1 MASILRQIVA
11 GPRAKHPEAGLDL
24 CYVTDNIIATSGPSG
39 TYPQLAYR
47 NPLSQLVAFLDKKHG
62 DNWAI
67 WEFRAEGTGYPDEEV
82 YGRVKHYPWPDHHP
96 PPFALIPLIMA
107 SMRNWLTENKERVAV
122 VHCKAGKGRSGSM
135 SCSYLISEEGW
146 TAEDAIRRFTER
158 RMRPGFGAGVS
169 IPSQLRWI
177 SYVDRWTQHKKVYV
191 EREIQILEVHV
202 WGLRDGVKVSV
213 EGFVDEGRVIKNFHT
228 FTKKEREIVRGEI
241 KKSGGFADAV
251 TAVMGISSAEKNLQL
266 KEAENLEKEE
276 KAKATKGTVTND
288 RLHNATGDV
297 VFRPSQPVILPTSD
311 VNIDFER
318 RNKAGY
324 GMSMV
329 TAVAHVWFNC
339 FFEGQGPENASS
351 NQPPASS
358 GVFEIDWEA
367 MDGIKGSLKKGT
379 KGFDKLAVVWK
390 AVDEPARGRRT
401 SVVIVE
407 PPPGAEVP
415 ESGAADWRGHA
426 YNNPSPGQG
435 RNLGLRSETP
445 ASRDVSQA
453 SSMREDEE
461 GIGSDT
467 EGVQSYVDGG
477 VKGHDQVA
485 HEKEAQ
491 VQKKEGPL
499 PLSRNLPG
507 PEHKFADA

>member
-11 GPRAKHPEAGLDL
+11 GPRAQHPEAGLDL

-67 WEFRAEGTGYPDEEV
+67 WEFRAEGTGYPDSEV

-107 SMRNWLTENKERVAV
+107 SMRNWLEGNKERVAV

-146 TAEDAIRRFTER
+146 KAEDALRRFTER

-191 EREIQILEVHV
+191 EREIQIMEVHV
-202 WGLRDGVKVSV
+202 WGLRDGVKVSI

-228 FTKKEREIVRGEI
+228 FSKKEREIVRGGI

-251 TAVMGISSAEKNLQL
+251 TAVMGMNNAEKNLQL
-266 KEAENLEKEE
+266 KEAENMEKEE
-276 KAKATKGTVTND
+276 RDKAAKGEVTKEK
-288 RLHNATGDV
+288 LHNATGDV
-297 VFRPSQPVILPTSD
+297 IFRPSQPVILPTSD

-339 FFEGQGPENASS
+339 FFEGQGPESATKD
-351 NQPPASS
+351 QTPASS

-390 AVDEPARGRRT
+390 AVDEPARGRRA
-401 SVVIVE
+401 SVVITE
-407 PPPGAEVP
+407 PPPGTEVP
-415 ESGAADWRGHA
+415 ETGPADWRGHDF
-426 YNNPSPGQG
+426 NDPSPGRN

-445 ASRDVSQA
+445 ASRDVSRA
-453 SSMREDEE
+453 SSTREED

-477 VKGHDQVA
+477 VKGHDQVV
-485 HEKEAQ
+485 HEKKAQ
-491 VQKKEGPL
+491 VERKRGPL
-499 PLSRNLPG
+499 PLSRDLPG
-507 PEHKFADA
+507 PEHEFADA